1 MNRVYTELVSLAKES
16 PNYWETLEKIY
27 EQEDEVDSLDD
38 LTLVAISVMPNKS
51 KELDDKF
58 EEYTK
63 LIYMEF

>member
-38 LTLVAISVMPNKS
+38 LTLVAISVMPNRS